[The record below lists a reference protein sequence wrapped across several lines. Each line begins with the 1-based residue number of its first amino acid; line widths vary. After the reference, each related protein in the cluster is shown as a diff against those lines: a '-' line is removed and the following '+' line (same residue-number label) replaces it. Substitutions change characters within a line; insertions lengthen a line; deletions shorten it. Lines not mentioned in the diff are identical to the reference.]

1 MDAGPEISRR
11 MSISA
16 VAQTVLHQG
25 PISRSEISR
34 RTGLSQPTIGEIVRE
49 LVDNGWIREAGRTSG
64 HIGRSATTFEI
75 IPNSACLFAA
85 DIGGTQA
92 RAVVVN
98 MVGQFLAEV
107 DEKTEKRGG
116 LHVVEQM
123 ARMCRKAT
131 EIAGTPAGSTQLS
144 VIGVPGV
151 PDDDTGCVNLS
162 PNIPGIDRINL
173 KAALSKKIGTDVIL
187 ENDVNLAVQGE
198 HWTGKGKGI
207 DELVFINLGTGVGSG
222 ILIGGK
228 LVRGNACAAGELAY
242 LPMGAD
248 PFEIESLRA
257 GAFERRVGTN
267 GIRQRYLALAGDF
280 LEVPEIFDKA
290 LQGDAKASTV
300 IDETALYL
308 TRAVA
313 AVSAV
318 VAPKMVILGGSIG
331 LRPELAEKVRS
342 LLPKCFPNPVAV
354 ERSALGGRAALAGG
368 AAVGLTR
375 MHATLFSGQLPV
387 SEVLP
392 PACIE
397 GSLLGAA
404 SQ

>member
-1 MDAGPEISRR
+1 
-11 MSISA
+11 MSKSA
-16 VAQTVLHQG
+16 VAQTVLHNG
-25 PISRSEISR
+25 PISRSAIAR
-34 RTGLSQPTIGEIVRE
+34 HTGLSQPTIGEIVRE
-49 LVDNGWIREAGRTSG
+49 FEGRGWIREAGRTSG
-64 HIGRSATTFEI
+64 HIGRSAATYEI

-85 DIGGTQA
+85 DIGGTRA

-98 MVGQFLAEV
+98 IVGQFLAEI
-107 DEKTEKRGG
+107 DEKTDKRGG
-116 LHVVEQM
+116 NHVIEQM
-123 ARMCRKAT
+123 ARMCGKAK
-131 EIAGTPAGSTQLS
+131 EIAGIASGSMRLA

-151 PDDDTGCVNLS
+151 PDEDTGGVSLS
-162 PNIPGIDRINL
+162 PNIPGIDMIDL
-173 KAALSKKIGTDVIL
+173 KSAMSEKIGTGVIL

-207 DELVFINLGTGVGSG
+207 GELVFINLGTGVGSG
-222 ILIGGK
+222 IMIGGK
-228 LVRGNACAAGELAY
+228 LVRGNDSAAGELAY

-257 GAFERRVGTN
+257 GAFERRVGTC
-267 GIRQRYLALAGDF
+267 GIRQRFLALSGRD
-280 LEVPEIFDKA
+280 LEVPEIFDRA
-290 LQGDAKASTV
+290 LAGDANAKTV

-331 LRPELAEKVRS
+331 LRRELAEKVRS
-342 LLPKCFPNPVAV
+342 LFPKCFPNPVAI
-354 ERSALGGRAALAGG
+354 ERSALGARAALAGG
-368 AAVGLTR
+368 AAVGLTHL
-375 MHATLFSGQLPV
+375 HATLFSGRLPA

-397 GSLLGAA
+397 VSLLG
-404 SQ
+404 SEEK